1 MRSRITALAVGVM
14 LTIPAFG
21 QLVVTDPDALA
32 ESIIEDANRSAE
44 HMESIKEVLLQ
55 SKIFVED
62 WNMKAEEYKRTMDL
76 YTENINKGIDA
87 VLKVKRLFQIVADIM
102 DRFEGLKKQ
111 LAKNS
116 DLSKGE
122 KVIILAEASSVV
134 NVIISNKRELEE
146 QAKKE
151 SDIKDKDNGDN
162 KLDRLD
168 KIIMAV
174 NNVDASLIQVI
185 NHANSMIAAKRRL
198 ENSSRAMVS
207 MFSISYQ

>member
-1 MRSRITALAVGVM
+1 MKKRISALAVGLM
-14 LTIPAFG
+14 LTIPTFG

-32 ESIIEDANRSAE
+32 ESIIEDAHRSAE

-76 YTENINKGIDA
+76 YTENLEKGIEA
-87 VLKVKRLFQIVADIM
+87 VMKVKQLFQLVSDIM

-116 DLSKGE
+116 DLNKSE
-122 KVIILAEASSVV
+122 KVIVLAEASSVV
-134 NVIISNKRELEE
+134 NVIISNKQELEE

-151 SDIKDKDNGDN
+151 SNVKEKDNAN
-162 KLDRLD
+162 EKLDRLD
-168 KIIMAV
+168 RLIEAV
-174 NNVDASLIQVI
+174 NSVDVALIRVI
-185 NHANSMIAAKRRL
+185 NHANAMIAAKRRL

-207 MFSISYQ
+207 MFSISYK

>member
-162 KLDRLD
+162 KLERLD